1 MLNLIK
7 TSMRNMIRYEN
18 KAGHIY
24 LSMFLVCAGLLCNGF
39 RDVCSGATNR
49 NKVLPIN
56 VAGIELE
63 VELATTFDEHALGLM
78 YRDKLEKNGGML
90 FVFPK
95 ENFLSF
101 WMKDTR
107 IPLSIAFIKENGR
120 IVQIESMKPYSLD
133 THVAKEKAKYALEM
147 NEGWFRVHNVRE
159 GDTVKIPLT
168 MYEKIKD

>member
-1 MLNLIK
+1 MK
-7 TSMRNMIRYEN
+7 N
-18 KAGHIY
+18 KVKHIF
-24 LSMFLVCAGLLCNGF
+24 LLMMLVCVGLLYNGF
-39 RDVCSGATNR
+39 CDVCDGAPKR

-63 VELATTFDEHALGLM
+63 VEVATIFEEHFLGLM
-78 YRDKLEKNGGML
+78 YRDKLEENDGML

-95 ENFLSF
+95 EKFLSF

-107 IPLSIAFIKENGR
+107 IPLSIAFIKADGR
-120 IVQIESMKPYSLD
+120 IIQIESMKPYTLD
-133 THVAKEKAKYALEM
+133 THISKEKAKYALEM

-159 GDTVKIPLT
+159 GDAVKIPLT